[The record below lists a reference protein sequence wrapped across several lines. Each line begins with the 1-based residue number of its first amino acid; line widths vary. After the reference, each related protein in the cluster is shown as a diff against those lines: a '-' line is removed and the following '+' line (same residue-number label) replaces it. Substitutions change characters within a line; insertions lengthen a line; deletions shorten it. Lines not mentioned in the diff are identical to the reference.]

1 MRHPIRSAVVAG
13 TSALL
18 LAMGAGTAAAQ
29 SSFGPTAPLSV
40 DLAGIAALF
49 GLAPA
54 PTAPGDPAPEEQAG
68 HLAAIP
74 DEINQKAF
82 AGTVVAG
89 INEARTAVGA
99 DRLTTSPALETGAL
113 DRAGELA
120 AGDTATGDLPVPDAV
135 STTDRTTLALPAQAT
150 PPNVL
155 TALLADTGMRERM
168 LDGGFTQVGAGTATA
183 ADGSIHVV
191 LDFA

>member
-18 LAMGAGTAAAQ
+18 LTMGAGTAAAQ

-49 GLAPA
+49 GLAAA
-54 PTAPGDPAPEEQAG
+54 PVAPGDPAPEEQAG
-68 HLAAIP
+68 HFAAIP

-82 AGTVVAG
+82 AGTVV
-89 INEARTAVGA
+89 
-99 DRLTTSPALETGAL
+99 TSPALEAGAL

-135 STTDRTTLALPAQAT
+135 STTDRTTLTLPAQAT

-168 LDGGFTQVGAGTATA
+168 LDGEFTQVGAGTATA
-183 ADGSIHVV
+183 DDGSIHVV